1 MMKKHRDQLVPL
13 TIDLRDGQIRNVI
26 MRSRNGN
33 LKIQVS
39 YLGGELLIDDTPGN
53 GRKGT
58 RLGFVPG
65 WKNGQNYVIE
75 SSGSR
80 LLEDLDVFIV
90 SQ

>member
-75 SSGSR
+75 SSGNR